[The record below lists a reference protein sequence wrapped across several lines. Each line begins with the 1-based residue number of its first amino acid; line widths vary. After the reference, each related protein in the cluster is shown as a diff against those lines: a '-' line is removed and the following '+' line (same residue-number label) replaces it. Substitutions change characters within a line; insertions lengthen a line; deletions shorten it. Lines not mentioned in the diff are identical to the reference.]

1 MKNRKVVLVP
11 VGGLANRFFAIDSA
25 ISLCRHYKHPLEIIW
40 FKDPALNTTFH
51 SLFEPVSMSDV
62 TIREA
67 NLMDYLLYDRP
78 RKKNFF
84 IPWIFQKVTFR
95 KRFYERES
103 QLLAKQ
109 SHDFSELAS
118 PGAIY
123 IATFVQ
129 LVPSELNYSMFKPTL
144 KIKMQIESVCAQ
156 LGDYCIG
163 IHIRRGD
170 NVFSISES
178 PLSLFI
184 KRIDHEISLNSSATF
199 YLATDSDDV
208 KADLVQRYGKRI
220 TVLNRSA
227 DRLSTS
233 GMQDAVSELFILAST
248 KKVLGSYYSTFS
260 VLAARLGY
268 IEYEEIKKQP
278 NL

>member
-1 MKNRKVVLVP
+1 MKNRKFVLVP
-11 VGGLANRFFAIDSA
+11 VGGLANRFLAIDSA
-25 ISLCRHYKHPLEIIW
+25 IALCHRYKRPLEIIW
-40 FKDPALNTTFH
+40 FKDLALNTTFH
-51 SLFEPVSMSDV
+51 SLFEPASMPDV

-67 NLMDYLLYDRP
+67 NLMDYILYDRP

-84 IPWIFQKVTFR
+84 IPRIFQKVIFR
-95 KRFYERES
+95 KCFYERES

-109 SHDFSELAS
+109 SDDFSELAS
-118 PGAIY
+118 PAAVY

-144 KIKMQIESVCAQ
+144 KIKKQIDSVCAQ

-170 NVFSISES
+170 NIFSISES

-184 KRIDHEISLNSSATF
+184 ERMDHEIALNSSVTF

-220 TVLNRSA
+220 TALNRSA

-233 GMQDAVSELFILAST
+233 GMQDAVSELYILAST
-248 KKVLGSYYSTFS
+248 RKILGSYYSTFS
-260 VLAARLGY
+260 VLAAKLRG
-268 IEYEEIKKQP
+268 IEYTEIRKENDQ
-278 NL
+278 